1 MPISSYLFPK
11 NKKKL
16 PMIVG
21 GRLPPNFKS
30 RTTFDSLYLNLKPKQ
45 HPTEVF
51 QQTMVSAK
59 LAPSADIFCEAML
72 EMNVPGV
79 TYLYERLITNMFKPP
94 VLFLQ
99 PSFKRNMFGK
109 ACR

>member
-1 MPISSYLFPK
+1 
-11 NKKKL
+11 
-16 PMIVG
+16 MIVG

-59 LAPSADIFCEAML
+59 LAPSAEIFCEAML

-79 TYLYERLITNMFKPP
+79 TYLYERLITNMLSHQYCFYSHLLKGTCLAKP
-94 VLFLQ
+94 VG
-99 PSFKRNMFGK
+99 NG
-109 ACR
+109 